1 LKFALTAV
9 FLRELDNAAT
19 LAGYSTMTTAKE
31 YRQFAEE
38 CLRWAEEADT
48 EQDRAA
54 LLELARD
61 WTMAAMRL
69 EGVLVPAAAPNKEP
83 PTDRHP

>member
-1 LKFALTAV
+1 MA
-9 FLRELDNAAT
+9 
-19 LAGYSTMTTAKE
+19 TAKE
-31 YRQFAEE
+31 YRQFAVE
-38 CLRWAEEADT
+38 CLRWATEADT

-69 EGVLVPAAAPNKEP
+69 EGLLVPDGVFPDGASPEP
-83 PTDRHP
+83 PPERRP

>member
-1 LKFALTAV
+1 
-9 FLRELDNAAT
+9 
-19 LAGYSTMTTAKE
+19 MTTAKE

-61 WTMAAMRL
+61 WTMAAMHL
-69 EGVLVPAAAPNKEP
+69 EGVLVHATAPNKEP